1 MWSVEHEV
9 QSVCVKCKVYS
20 VKCRSVEPGRL
31 RSAEWGGVQSVECK
45 DSGVLSV
52 QGMKWGV

>member
-1 MWSVEHEV
+1 MEHEV